1 MARVRMVT
9 RTVVVTVAEVMCVD
23 VTTAEVQIKE
33 LELSGSFSDN
43 ETLLKAIKKLYEN
56 NSFKCVA
63 VQEVTEKEVLYGM
76 EEIEFIKLAKV
87 LPPRSKTE
95 TEE

>member
-1 MARVRMVT
+1 MARLRMVT

-23 VTTAEVQIKE
+23 VTTAQVQINE

-56 NSFKCVA
+56 DSFKCVA
-63 VQEVTEKEVLYGM
+63 IQEVTEKEVLYGM

-87 LPPRSKTE
+87 LPPRTKTDV
-95 TEE
+95 EE

>member
-23 VTTAEVQIKE
+23 VTTAQVQINE

-43 ETLLKAIKKLYEN
+43 ETLLKAIKKLYEKD
-56 NSFKCVA
+56 SFKCVA
-63 VQEVTEKEVLYGM
+63 IQEVTEKEVLYGM

>member
-23 VTTAEVQIKE
+23 VTTAEVQIKK
-33 LELSGSFSDN
+33 LEMSGSFADN
-43 ETLLKAIKKLYEN
+43 DTLLKAIKKQHEN
-56 NSFKCVA
+56 DSFKCVA
-63 VQEVTEKEVLYGM
+63 VQGTEEKEVLYGM

-87 LPPRSKTE
+87 LPPRAKTE
-95 TEE
+95 AEE

>member
-23 VTTAEVQIKE
+23 VTTAEVKIAN
-33 LELSGSFSDN
+33 LELSGSFADN
-43 ETLLKAIKKLYEN
+43 EALLKAIKKAYEN
-56 NSFKCVA
+56 DTYKCVA
-63 VQEVTEKEVLYGM
+63 VQSTEEKEVLYGM

-87 LPPRSKTE
+87 LPPRTKTE

>member
-23 VTTAEVQIKE
+23 VTTAQVQINE

-56 NSFKCVA
+56 DSFKCVA
-63 VQEVTEKEVLYGM
+63 IQEVTEKEVLYGM

-87 LPPRSKTE
+87 LPPRTKTD

>member
-23 VTTAEVQIKE
+23 VTTAQVQINE

-56 NSFKCVA
+56 DSFKCVA
-63 VQEVTEKEVLYGM
+63 IQEVTEKEVLYGM

-87 LPPRSKTE
+87 LPPRAKTDV
-95 TEE
+95 EE